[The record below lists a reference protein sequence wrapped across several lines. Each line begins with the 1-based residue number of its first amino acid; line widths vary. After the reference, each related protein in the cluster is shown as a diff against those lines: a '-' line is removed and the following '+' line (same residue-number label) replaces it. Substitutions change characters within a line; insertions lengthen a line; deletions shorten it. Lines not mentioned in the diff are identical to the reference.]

1 MPSLPGEAGSTTRS
15 GAVTSLVRVF
25 VLGLDPGLS
34 RCGYAVIEPGPRGSA
49 RAVALGVLTTPP
61 DREIPDRL
69 AELQR
74 DLRSL
79 FDDHAPG
86 AVAVER
92 VLFQVNVRT
101 AMGVGQ
107 ASGLAMAEAA
117 NRGCEVVQY
126 SPNEVKQAVTGY
138 GAATKRQVQLMV
150 QTLLG
155 LAELPSPPDAA
166 DAAAL
171 ALCHLATAPMREAAA
186 RSVARARATGVRT

>member
-1 MPSLPGEAGSTTRS
+1 M
-15 GAVTSLVRVF
+15 F

-34 RCGYAVIEPGPRGSA
+34 RCGYAVVESGARGA
-49 RAVALGVLTTPP
+49 CRVVALGVLTTPP
-61 DREIPDRL
+61 SHELPDRL

-79 FDDHAPG
+79 FDDHQPE

-117 NRGCEVVQY
+117 NRGCVVVQY

-138 GAATKRQVQLMV
+138 GAASKRQVQEMV

-155 LAELPSPPDAA
+155 LTELPSPPDAA

-171 ALCHLATAPMREAAA
+171 ALCHLAVAPMAHA
-186 RSVARARATGVRT
+186 VARADAATPPPAPTTRRIRTGARP

>member
-1 MPSLPGEAGSTTRS
+1 MPSLPGERGSTLVGRVL
-15 GAVTSLVRVF
+15 GRFVRVF

-34 RCGYAVIEPGPRGSA
+34 RCGYAVVESGARGAA

-61 DREIPDRL
+61 GREVPDRL

-74 DLRSL
+74 DLRGL
-79 FDDHAPG
+79 FDDHQPE

-117 NRGCEVVQY
+117 NRGCTVVQY

-138 GAATKRQVQLMV
+138 GAATKRQVQEMV

-171 ALCHLATAPMREAAA
+171 ALCHLAVTPLAQA
-186 RSVARARATGVRT
+186 VARATTGARP

>member
-1 MPSLPGEAGSTTRS
+1 MLASF
-15 GAVTSLVRVF
+15 VRVF

-34 RCGYAVIEPGPRGSA
+34 RCGYAVVEPGPRGST
-49 RAVALGVLTTPP
+49 RVRALGVLTTPP
-61 DREIPDRL
+61 DRALPQRL

-74 DLRSL
+74 DLRAL
-79 FDDHAPG
+79 FDEHTPG

-138 GAATKRQVQLMV
+138 GAATKRQVQMMV

-171 ALCHLATAPMREAAA
+171 ALCHLATAPLRQAAA
-186 RSVARARATGVRT
+186 RATARSGAGIRP